1 MNYLLNIHTS
11 DETAIVN
18 LCNSGEVITTV
29 INDEQK
35 RHAAFL
41 HPAIRKVLTD
51 NNVRLNDLKAIGVTA
66 GPGSYTGI
74 RVGLA
79 TAKGLCYA
87 LKIPLLLFNTLEIMS
102 FSAIES
108 IGDTKALYCPMIDA
122 RRQEVFTGV
131 YDHQLIEMSSPSS
144 VILNEN
150 SFGDLLR
157 QYPIYFFGSGSG
169 KFKHLAKNSYK
180 IFFVEGP
187 NITSRSL
194 CEFSWLKFHSE
205 DFENPSQAR
214 PFYLKDFY
222 VEKNYGN

>member
-11 DETAIVN
+11 TETAIVN

-29 INDEQK
+29 TNDEQK
-35 RHAAFL
+35 RHAAYL
-41 HPAIRKVLTD
+41 HPAIRQVLTD
-51 NNVRLNDLKAIGVTA
+51 NSVKLNDLKAIGVTA

-87 LKIPLLLFNTLEIMS
+87 LNIPLLLFNTLEVMS

-122 RRQEVFTGV
+122 RRMEVFTGV
-131 YDHQLIEMSSPSS
+131 YDHQLNEMSPPSS

-169 KFKHLAKNSYK
+169 KFKHLAKNSYNSYK
-180 IFFVEGP
+180 MSFEEGL
-187 NITSRSL
+187 NITSRSI
-194 CEFSWLKFHSE
+194 CSFSWIKFQSG
-205 DFENPSQAR
+205 DFENPSRAR
-214 PFYLKDFY
+214 PFYLKDFHLQ
-222 VEKNYGN
+222 KN